1 MTIIQT
7 DCDVTLQG
15 SRDKGLLP
23 RQDSWIHKG
32 GMYFLYFKSWLSRKI
47 YSSQIEAF
55 AFAHCAKLRMKLL
68 AKLNISLQANSF
80 LAHDPGFS
88 SVLML
93 TLGDGYTL
101 AVKK

>member
-7 DCDVTLQG
+7 DSDVKLQG
-15 SRDKGLLP
+15 SRDQGLLP
-23 RQDSWIHKG
+23 RQDCWIHKG
-32 GMYFLYFKSWLSRKI
+32 GMYFLYFKSWLSRNI

-55 AFAHCAKLRMKLL
+55 AFVQCVKLRMKLR

-80 LAHDPGFS
+80 LANDPGFS

-93 TLGDGYTL
+93 TIGDGYTL